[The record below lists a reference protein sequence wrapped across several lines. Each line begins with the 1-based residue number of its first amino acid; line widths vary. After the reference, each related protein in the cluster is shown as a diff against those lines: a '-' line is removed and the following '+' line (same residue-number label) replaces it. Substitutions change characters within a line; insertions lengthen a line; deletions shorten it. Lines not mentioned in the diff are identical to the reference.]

1 MIIWDL
7 ETHPVKFKMTFEVI
21 WSRILE
27 DHFPEIFMGVNT
39 NKGRFGKGEPAAF
52 QRSFGSLSKGSCRGP
67 PGGREVPRIPAL
79 PPHPPTMFLEKPF
92 TKETVFFFFSPFKSP
107 RKWNLGKHSALGNR
121 TSPSLFAADALI
133 SVQNQRLAIVRLST
147 SCPGG
152 GLVSWARRPAAR
164 WGGDI

>member
-1 MIIWDL
+1 
-7 ETHPVKFKMTFEVI
+7 MTFEVI

-92 TKETVFFFFSPFKSP
+92 TKETLFSFFSPLLSP
-107 RKWNLGKHSALGNR
+107 QGNGTLGN
-121 TSPSLFAADALI
+121 TVP
-133 SVQNQRLAIVRLST
+133 
-147 SCPGG
+147 
-152 GLVSWARRPAAR
+152 
-164 WGGDI
+164 WGTGPHPPCLQPML